1 MKQKIDVLILLYIN
15 LYILIYKIIKNKIL
29 KYINKENT

>member
-15 LYILIYKIIKNKIL
+15 LYILIYKIIKNKTL
-29 KYINKENT
+29 KYINKEKT